1 MRALGLSLRGRYDWT
16 PGVVLGLALLAFF
29 FGMFLLYPVLYVL
42 RGAFYYEG
50 ELTGQFFGSLWRT
63 PLYREGFINSVNIAA
78 VTTLI
83 TLLIAVP
90 LAFAMVR
97 VRFPGRWLLEGLL
110 LVPMILPPFV
120 GAVGMRQFFARFGT
134 VNLVLMDLGL
144 LREPIDWLGA
154 GGFWG
159 VVVLEVLH
167 LYPIMYLNVAAAL
180 ANVDPSL
187 EEAAESLG
195 SHGWRLF
202 RTVTLPLI
210 RPGLFAGASI
220 VFIWAFTDLGPPLV
234 FEYRQVLPV
243 QIFSLVTDIHTNPVG
258 YALVVWVLLITV
270 LFFAVSKRWLASGH
284 YEMMGRGAAAPRE
297 REWRGGRGF
306 LLFLACLALVLLALL
321 PHCSVVLTSVAGR
334 WFLSPLPSAFTDRYY
349 RQILAHDLT
358 LPSIRNSLLYSLGS
372 TVVDLGL
379 GVLLAFLLTRR
390 RVWAAGLW
398 DALAMLPL
406 ALPGLVMA
414 FGYVGTFSSGPFEN
428 TFLDPFHNPTALLIV
443 AYAVRRLP
451 YSLRAV
457 IAGFQQTSVALEEA
471 SLNLG
476 ATPWQTVRRITLPL
490 IGANLLAG
498 GLLAFSFAMLE
509 VSDSLILALQERHYP
524 ITKAIY
530 ALLARPGD
538 GPYIASAMGVL
549 GMVLLA
555 LSLMAASRLLGRK
568 MGELF
573 KAG

>member
-134 VNLVLMDLGL
+134 VNLVLMNLGL

-321 PHCSVVLTSVAGR
+321 PHGSVVLTSVAGR
-334 WFLSPLPSAFTDRYY
+334 WFLSPLPSEFTDRYY

-457 IAGFQQTSVALEEA
+457 MAGFQQTSVALEEA